1 MNSQEKIM
9 ICAAQLYDQAERL
22 RYSTSQVHEELQKL
36 TLSAARGSVSPH
48 QIKEA
53 EESMTKVMYLLH
65 NVETIL
71 SRLKEEA
78 KTELN
83 IQIYM
88 K

>member
-22 RYSTSQVHEELQKL
+22 RYSTSQVNEELQKL

-71 SRLKEEA
+71 SHLKEEA

>member
-1 MNSQEKIM
+1 MNSQEKTM
-9 ICAAQLYDQAERL
+9 ISAAQLYDQGERIK
-22 RYSTSQVHEELQKL
+22 YSISQMNEELQKL
-36 TLSAARGSVSPH
+36 TLSAARGSISPH

-53 EESMTKVMYLLH
+53 EESVTKVMYPLH
-65 NVETIL
+65 NIECIL
-71 SRLKEEA
+71 ERLKEDV